1 MPETI
6 IRKLLENVRQ
16 YFAGAAI
23 VYILGLNR
31 IIALVMLK
39 KERQAF
45 ILHNVNLHNKVLVG
59 DLSTGINV
67 SEDTIRRD
75 LQELAEHGKLIKV
88 HGGALSK
95 SFYTS
100 FKPAQVYSLENK
112 KRIAQKAAGLIQDG
126 MFVSTTGGTTIIE
139 LAKALPENLHATFI
153 TGSLPA
159 ALEYIHHPNIEVI
172 MIGDKLS
179 KSSQITVGG
188 EAITRIRQIRADI
201 CFLGTNA
208 LDANQGLTDND
219 WDVVQVKR
227 AMIESSSRVVS
238 LAIAEKLNTVQ
249 RIRVCETKDID
260 VLITELD
267 PDSPELI
274 PYKNNG
280 IKTLL

>member
-1 MPETI
+1 
-6 IRKLLENVRQ
+6 
-16 YFAGAAI
+16 
-23 VYILGLNR
+23 
-31 IIALVMLK
+31 
-39 KERQAF
+39 
-45 ILHNVNLHNKVLVG
+45 
-59 DLSTGINV
+59 
-67 SEDTIRRD
+67 
-75 LQELAEHGKLIKV
+75 
-88 HGGALSK
+88 SK

-260 VLITELD
+260 VLITELE